1 MLLEIEPIQQRGFRN
16 VSRNGQIVGFQV
28 GYRMPYYRGIPLC
41 MSTGVDVKVDGES
54 FPRDKITVTIQGRTY
69 TQEEMKKISNVQ
81 WPNYVAAIFTVA
93 KPGGLQLGVHDVEVT
108 MTRRVSY
115 FGPGHMPGFGPSPA
129 PGGAGDRAEVSAGER
144 IGRFLY
150 PAGGTTSR
158 KLVLVR

>member
-1 MLLEIEPIQQRGFRN
+1 MLLELEPIQQRGFRN
-16 VSRNGQIVGFQV
+16 VHRNGKAVGFQV

-54 FPRDKITVTIQGRTY
+54 FARDQVTVTIQGRTY

-93 KPGGLQLGVHDVEVT
+93 KPGGLQLGVHEVEVT
-108 MTRRVSY
+108 MKRRVSY
-115 FGPGHMPGFGPSPA
+115 FGPGHTPNYGPSPA
-129 PGGAGDRAEVSAGER
+129 PGEAGGGAEVGAAQR
-144 IGRFLY
+144 IGGFLY